1 MKSGI
6 ARLPSL
12 RSLRCAMETL
22 NGHLA
27 TLYRLCERTG
37 LDLPT
42 PRSGIV
48 RLAVNDTMRIGA
60 ADRVEYLEV
69 LRGTV
74 WLTGTPATGD
84 VLLREGEGFALA
96 DDWPF
101 IVQAMSPAE
110 IVMLTRRPV
119 AMGSRSK

>member
-1 MKSGI
+1 
-6 ARLPSL
+6 
-12 RSLRCAMETL
+12 MEAL

-27 TLYRLCERTG
+27 ALYRLCERTG

-42 PRSGIV
+42 PHSGVV
-48 RLAVNDTMRIGA
+48 RLAVNDTMRLSV

-69 LRGTV
+69 LRGTI

-84 VLLREGEGFALA
+84 VLLREGEGFVLA

-101 IVQAMSPAE
+101 VVQAMSPAE

-119 AMGSRSK
+119 AVGSRSK